1 MMPIST
7 PPADRTFFDL
17 PTDEKSN
24 IETAEFLANFR
35 YGSRTGWSA
44 LLESERV
51 LIVSEAGMG
60 KTYECQRQQKRLWDD
75 GRPSFF
81 LELAVLAT
89 DPLERQFS
97 VEEQSR
103 FDAWKAAQTER
114 AFFFLDSVDELRLTQ
129 RSFDATLKRFASA
142 LGAALDRACIV
153 LTSRPTVLDLEIVRS
168 RLPVTRPEEMFVP
181 EEYFA
186 NVAMS
191 VEKTPVAQVIPE
203 WRFVALSGLDEQQ
216 MRALAAAEGVDDPEA
231 LLAAIN
237 AHHAH
242 DFAKRPLDFL
252 ELCGDWKIHGRIRS
266 HRDQVDNSIGIKLR
280 PRGDRQERTQL
291 SPQRA
296 REGAA
301 RLALAALLSRKL
313 TLWHSSDNDR
323 GRGDATLEPAKV
335 LIDWANDEVQ
345 TLLERPLFGFATYGR
360 VRFHNRS
367 IIEFLA
373 AERLQQL
380 MERGL
385 PIRALMRLLFAT
397 TPEGQRIVKPSLQ
410 PVSAWLALQVS
421 IVFSEVLA
429 RDPSL
434 PLRYGDPGSLSPAQ
448 RTQALE
454 RYVETYGAD
463 GWRGQRIPSLQLQRL
478 ATTDLDAAVERLWK
492 RGITNPEVR
501 ETLLELMAAGRMVR
515 CSDIA
520 HGVVTDPVNDV
531 RDRLHGLLV
540 LAELDDPR
548 LPALLDAVVSPAP
561 EWPEQLA
568 RLVIQYLL
576 PQHLSVPQLVQALA
590 RLTTKSRDIGGVS
603 TMLPL
608 VIAKMDL
615 DPTGWLELQQGLAA
629 LVSGASHWDERHF
642 RVSSDRQDLVP
653 ALLVACRRR
662 LEMGRAAADLFD
674 AIALAG
680 LLARHDHDAGGDS
693 KTLKAALGEASSDVR
708 AGVFWATDHLVRTH
722 HPKGEREPFFRL
734 FQFGSHGAYQLDL
747 KRDADWVL
755 RALSDPAR
763 SSLDR
768 EVALEIALQY
778 SGSQP
783 DRTDWARQ
791 LIELSSSSSVL
802 HDRAKAFLDSIENP
816 PPPPAWQR
824 EDQRRSE
831 KARRKQA
838 SNLASWRLFWR
849 ELDNDPETAFSV
861 DKIDNTTWHLWHAM
875 AKDSSDQSF
884 AGWNRGF
891 IERVFDKAMA
901 DRFRTAL
908 AAAWRKDRPTLKSE
922 RPPEE
927 RNSYL
932 MRWRMGLAGLYAEAE
947 DASWAVRLT
956 AEEADL
962 ACRYA
967 LIDLSRL
974 PPWLDAVIQVH
985 PTVVDAAIGNELSAE
1000 LEDTDE
1006 KHASLLQEIS
1016 NTSTPIVSF
1025 FLPRIRTWL
1034 KAVLADQDTAVA
1046 GMDKVG
1052 RAITLLLEHGLA
1064 EDAADVLDVGR
1075 MRLQGTPD
1083 PSETKFWL
1091 PILARLDPAECVD
1104 TMERLAGAI
1113 PPAKHSVVV
1122 DWIAALFGNNG
1133 SEADL
1138 SRFETQPDLLLRLA
1152 RMANRHV
1159 RFVDDL
1165 NHEGVHSMGTRDYAE
1180 RGRSVLGNRLL
1191 GAKGA
1196 GAWEMKMQFAN
1207 DPDVVHFQ
1215 DRIRAVALEQLAED
1229 WDTVILDETD
1239 VVRLEAE
1246 HDFSPT
1252 SRVEMAALLNARLC
1266 DLDDLLVG
1274 DTSPRELWAIIT
1286 QERVLRKSLAG
1297 ELKNL
1302 ARGAYLVNQEAVTG
1316 DEKETDIRLASTKEP
1331 LEAVIELK
1339 IGENGYSFTD
1349 LQQALHTQLAGKY
1362 MAPEHRRVGCL
1373 LISISGDRHWL
1384 DPVTK
1389 TRMEFEEV
1397 VSRLDIEAKELAANL
1412 GYGAHLVAK
1421 GLDLRPRKAT

>member
-153 LTSRPTVLDLEIVRS
+153 LTSRPTVLDLEIVRN

-191 VEKTPVAQVIPE
+191 VEKAPVAQVIPE

-478 ATTDLDAAVERLWK
+478 ATTDLDAAVQRLW
-492 RGITNPEVR
+492 
-501 ETLLELMAAGRMVR
+501 
-515 CSDIA
+515 
-520 HGVVTDPVNDV
+520 
-531 RDRLHGLLV
+531 
-540 LAELDDPR
+540 
-548 LPALLDAVVSPAP
+548 
-561 EWPEQLA
+561 
-568 RLVIQYLL
+568 
-576 PQHLSVPQLVQALA
+576 
-590 RLTTKSRDIGGVS
+590 
-603 TMLPL
+603 
-608 VIAKMDL
+608 
-615 DPTGWLELQQGLAA
+615 
-629 LVSGASHWDERHF
+629 
-642 RVSSDRQDLVP
+642 
-653 ALLVACRRR
+653 
-662 LEMGRAAADLFD
+662 
-674 AIALAG
+674 
-680 LLARHDHDAGGDS
+680 
-693 KTLKAALGEASSDVR
+693 
-708 AGVFWATDHLVRTH
+708 
-722 HPKGEREPFFRL
+722 
-734 FQFGSHGAYQLDL
+734 
-747 KRDADWVL
+747 
-755 RALSDPAR
+755 
-763 SSLDR
+763 
-768 EVALEIALQY
+768 
-778 SGSQP
+778 
-783 DRTDWARQ
+783 
-791 LIELSSSSSVL
+791 
-802 HDRAKAFLDSIENP
+802 
-816 PPPPAWQR
+816 
-824 EDQRRSE
+824 
-831 KARRKQA
+831 
-838 SNLASWRLFWR
+838 
-849 ELDNDPETAFSV
+849 
-861 DKIDNTTWHLWHAM
+861 
-875 AKDSSDQSF
+875 
-884 AGWNRGF
+884 
-891 IERVFDKAMA
+891 
-901 DRFRTAL
+901 
-908 AAAWRKDRPTLKSE
+908 
-922 RPPEE
+922 
-927 RNSYL
+927 
-932 MRWRMGLAGLYAEAE
+932 
-947 DASWAVRLT
+947 
-956 AEEADL
+956 
-962 ACRYA
+962 
-967 LIDLSRL
+967 
-974 PPWLDAVIQVH
+974 
-985 PTVVDAAIGNELSAE
+985 
-1000 LEDTDE
+1000 
-1006 KHASLLQEIS
+1006 
-1016 NTSTPIVSF
+1016 
-1025 FLPRIRTWL
+1025 
-1034 KAVLADQDTAVA
+1034 
-1046 GMDKVG
+1046 
-1052 RAITLLLEHGLA
+1052 
-1064 EDAADVLDVGR
+1064 
-1075 MRLQGTPD
+1075 
-1083 PSETKFWL
+1083 
-1091 PILARLDPAECVD
+1091 
-1104 TMERLAGAI
+1104 
-1113 PPAKHSVVV
+1113 
-1122 DWIAALFGNNG
+1122 
-1133 SEADL
+1133 
-1138 SRFETQPDLLLRLA
+1138 
-1152 RMANRHV
+1152 
-1159 RFVDDL
+1159 
-1165 NHEGVHSMGTRDYAE
+1165 
-1180 RGRSVLGNRLL
+1180 
-1191 GAKGA
+1191 
-1196 GAWEMKMQFAN
+1196 
-1207 DPDVVHFQ
+1207 
-1215 DRIRAVALEQLAED
+1215 
-1229 WDTVILDETD
+1229 
-1239 VVRLEAE
+1239 
-1246 HDFSPT
+1246 
-1252 SRVEMAALLNARLC
+1252 
-1266 DLDDLLVG
+1266 
-1274 DTSPRELWAIIT
+1274 
-1286 QERVLRKSLAG
+1286 
-1297 ELKNL
+1297 
-1302 ARGAYLVNQEAVTG
+1302 
-1316 DEKETDIRLASTKEP
+1316 
-1331 LEAVIELK
+1331 
-1339 IGENGYSFTD
+1339 
-1349 LQQALHTQLAGKY
+1349 
-1362 MAPEHRRVGCL
+1362 
-1373 LISISGDRHWL
+1373 
-1384 DPVTK
+1384 
-1389 TRMEFEEV
+1389 
-1397 VSRLDIEAKELAANL
+1397 
-1412 GYGAHLVAK
+1412 
-1421 GLDLRPRKAT
+1421 

>member
-1 MMPIST
+1 MMST
-7 PPADRTFFDL
+7 TMPAPERTFFDL

-35 YGSRTGWSA
+35 FGSKTGWSE

-60 KTYECQRQQKRLWDD
+60 KTYECQRQQRKLWDD

-89 DPLERQFS
+89 DPLKRQFS
-97 VEEQSR
+97 AEEQSR

-142 LGAALDRACIV
+142 LGTALDRACIV
-153 LTSRPTVLDLEIVRS
+153 LTSRPTVLDLEIVRN

-191 VEKTPVAQVIPE
+191 VEKAPAAQAIPE
-203 WRFVALSGLDEQQ
+203 WHFVALSGLDEQQ
-216 MRALAAAEGVDDPEA
+216 MRALATAEGVTDPDA

-252 ELCGDWKIHGRIRS
+252 ELCGDWKVHGRIRS
-266 HRDQVDNSIGIKLR
+266 HREQVDNSIGIKLR
-280 PRGDRQERTQL
+280 PRGDRQERTPL
-291 SPQRA
+291 SPLRA
-296 REGAA
+296 RDGAA

-323 GRGDATLEPAKV
+323 GRGDATLDPAKV
-335 LIDWANDEVQ
+335 LNDWPNDEVQ

-380 MERGL
+380 LQLGL

-397 TPEGQRIVKPSLQ
+397 APEGQRIVKPSLQ
-410 PVSAWLALQVS
+410 PVSAWLAPRVS

-429 RDPSL
+429 RDPNL
-434 PLRYGDPGSLSPAQ
+434 LLRYGDPGSLSPAQ

-520 HGVVTDPVNDV
+520 HDVATDPGNDV
-531 RDRLHGLLV
+531 RDRLHGLLL

-548 LPALLDAVVSPAP
+548 LPALLDAVVTPVP

-568 RLVIQYLL
+568 RSVIQYLF
-576 PQHLSVPQLVQALA
+576 PQHLSVPQLVKALA

-608 VIAKMDL
+608 TIAKVDL
-615 DPTGWLELQQGLAA
+615 DPRGWSELQRGLAT

-662 LEMGRAAADLFD
+662 LEMGPADADLFG

-680 LLARHDHDAGGDS
+680 LLARHDHDAAGDS
-693 KTLKAALGEASSDVR
+693 KTLKTALGEASSDVR
-708 AGVFWATDHLVRTH
+708 AGVFWATDRLVRTH
-722 HPKGEREPFFRL
+722 HPKDDSEPFFRL
-734 FQFGSHGAYQLDL
+734 FQFESHGAYQLDL
-747 KRDADWVL
+747 KQDADWVL
-755 RALSDPAR
+755 RALSEPAR
-763 SSLDR
+763 PSPDR
-768 EVALEIALQY
+768 EVALEIAVRY

-783 DRTDWARQ
+783 DHAAWARQ
-791 LIELSSSSSVL
+791 LIELSSDNPVL
-802 HDRAKAFLDSIENP
+802 HDRAKAFLDEIENP
-816 PPPPAWQR
+816 RPPPAWQR
-824 EDQRRSE
+824 EDQKRSE
-831 KARRKQA
+831 KARRKHA

-861 DKIDNTTWHLWHAM
+861 DKIDNTTWNLWRAM
-875 AKDSSDQSF
+875 EKDASDRSF

-891 IERVFDKAMA
+891 IERVFDKTMA

-947 DASWAVRLT
+947 DASWAVSLT
-956 AEEADL
+956 ADEADL

-1000 LEDTDE
+1000 LEDADE

-1016 NTSTPIVSF
+1016 NTSAPIVSF

-1034 KAVLADQDTAVA
+1034 KAMLADKETAVA
-1046 GMDKVG
+1046 RMDKVG

-1064 EDAADVLDVGR
+1064 EDAADVLDAGR

-1113 PPAKHSVVV
+1113 PPAKHSAVV

-1138 SRFETQPDLLLRLA
+1138 SRFEAQPDLLLRLA
-1152 RMANRHV
+1152 RLANRHV
-1159 RFVDDL
+1159 RFADDL

-1191 GAKGA
+1191 GARGA
-1196 GAWEMKMQFAN
+1196 GAWAMKMQFAN
-1207 DPDVVHFQ
+1207 DPDVAHFR

-1229 WDTVILDETD
+1229 WDTVILDEAD

-1252 SRVEMAALLNARLC
+1252 SRVEMAALLDARLC
-1266 DLDDLLVG
+1266 DIDDLLVG
-1274 DTSPRELWAIIT
+1274 DASPRELWATIT
-1286 QERVLRKSLAG
+1286 QERALRKSLAG

-1316 DEKETDIRLASTKEP
+1316 DEKETDIRLASTKAP
-1331 LEAVIELK
+1331 LEAVVELK

-1373 LISISGDRHWL
+1373 LISIARDRHWI
-1384 DPVTK
+1384 DPATK
-1389 TRMEFEEV
+1389 ARMEFEEI
-1397 VSRLDIEAKELAANL
+1397 VSRLDTEAKELAANL
-1412 GYGAHLVAK
+1412 GYGAYLAVK
-1421 GLDLRPRKAT
+1421 GLDLRPRKAP